1 MLYLGWQSLTHIRS
15 SSCCARQ
22 LPRASYAVVYKWLTD
37 SMARL
42 RQATPGP
49 TLESLL
55 PPSASS
61 FFSFY
66 ANAASTLTASL
77 QSSIT
82 DLANNRNR
90 EACRDAAKQL
100 RQQDGGRALVHFTA
114 CCADLASAWKRAAPT
129 QPLTT
134 LLDKQYRIASRLNLG
149 LLRSAATTSCRLTA
163 HCATRDRV
171 LWRTTHGTTSAV
183 LRSPGGRATRV
194 TTPSRTRFTARCC

>member
-1 MLYLGWQSLTHIRS
+1 VLYLGWQSLTHIRS

-49 TLESLL
+49 DLESML

-66 ANAASTLTASL
+66 ANAASILTSSL
-77 QSSIT
+77 QRSIS
-82 DLANNRNR
+82 DLANDYQR

-100 RQQDGGRALVHFTA
+100 RQQDGGAALAHFTA
-114 CCADLASAWKRAAPT
+114 CSADLASAWKRAAPT
-129 QPLTT
+129 QPHTT
-134 LLDKQYRIASRLNLG
+134 LLDKQYRIAARLNLG
-149 LLRSAATTSCRLTA
+149 LPPLSSDHQLPADCPLCNEGENAVA
-163 HCATRDRV
+163 NDRWHYLV
-171 LWRTTHGTTSAV
+171 
-183 LRSPGGRATRV
+183 
-194 TTPSRTRFTARCC
+194 